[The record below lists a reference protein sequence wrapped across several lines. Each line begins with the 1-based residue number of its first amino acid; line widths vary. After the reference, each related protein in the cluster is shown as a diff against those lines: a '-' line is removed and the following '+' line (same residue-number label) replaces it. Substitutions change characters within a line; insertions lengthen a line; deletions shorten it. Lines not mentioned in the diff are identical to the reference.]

1 MSPIEAEAAYRS
13 CEQITRRA
21 AGNFYYGIRLL
32 PPGKRRAMC
41 AVYAF
46 ARRVDDVGD
55 GSLPAKEK
63 ERRLEVAR
71 ADLASL
77 APDSPDPVLAALG
90 HARERFPLP
99 VSAFGELIDG
109 VTMDVRE
116 RRYDRA
122 EELEV
127 YCRRVAGSIGRLSVA
142 IFGASDEPAAS
153 GRADALGIA
162 MQLTNILRDIREDG
176 SRGRVYLPREDRER
190 FGCPGDPAAAPLPN
204 FEALVRFEAGRART
218 WFATGLEL
226 LPMLDSRSRA
236 CVGAMSGI
244 YRRIL
249 DRIERRPG
257 DILRGRIAL
266 PASEKAWVA
275 ARNLVPL

>member
-1 MSPIEAEAAYRS
+1 MSPLEVEAAYRA
-13 CEQITRRA
+13 CEEVTRRA
-21 AGNFYYGIRLL
+21 TGNFYYGIRLL
-32 PPGKRRAMC
+32 PPDKRRAMC

-55 GSLPAKEK
+55 GSLPAEEK
-63 ERRLEVAR
+63 ERRLHLAR
-71 ADLASL
+71 ADLDSL
-77 APDSPDPVLAALG
+77 SRDSADPVLAALG

-99 VSAFGELIDG
+99 VSALGELIDG
-109 VTMDVRE
+109 VTMDVHE
-116 RRYDRA
+116 TPYDRA

-142 IFGASDEPAAS
+142 IFGASDEPRAS
-153 GRADALGIA
+153 SRADDLGIA
-162 MQLTNILRDIREDG
+162 MQLTNILRDVRED
-176 SRGRVYLPREDRER
+176 SLRGRAYLPREDRER
-190 FGCPGDPAAAPLPN
+190 FGCPGDLATAPLSN
-204 FEALVRFEAGRART
+204 VEALVRFEAGRARS

-257 DILRGRIAL
+257 DILQRRIAL
-266 PASEKAWVA
+266 RAYEKAWVA
-275 ARNLVPL
+275 ARNMVPL

>member
-1 MSPIEAEAAYRS
+1 MSAIEVQAAYQS
-13 CEQITRRA
+13 CEEITRRA

-32 PPGKRRAMC
+32 PPAKRRAMC

-55 GSLPAKEK
+55 GSLPTDEK
-63 ERRLEVAR
+63 ERRLELAR
-71 ADLASL
+71 VELASL
-77 APDSPDPVLAALG
+77 SPDSPDPVIAALG

-99 VSAFGELIDG
+99 VSALGELIDG
-109 VTMDVRE
+109 VTMDVHE
-116 RRYDRA
+116 RCYDRA
-122 EELEV
+122 QELEV

-142 IFGASDEPAAS
+142 VFGASDGSGAS
-153 GRADALGIA
+153 GRADDLGIA
-162 MQLTNILRDIREDG
+162 MQLTNILRDVREDS
-176 SRGRVYLPREDRER
+176 SRGRVYLPREDLER
-190 FGCPGDPAAAPLPN
+190 FGCSGDLAAAPLPN
-204 FEALVRFEAGRART
+204 VEALVRFEAGRARA
-218 WFATGLEL
+218 WFASGLEL

-275 ARNLVPL
+275 ARNLVSV

>member
-1 MSPIEAEAAYRS
+1 MSPVEAEAAYRS
-13 CEQITRRA
+13 CEEVTRRA

-32 PPGKRRAMC
+32 PPAKRRAMC
-41 AVYAF
+41 AIYAF

-55 GSLPAKEK
+55 GSLPPDEK
-63 ERRLEVAR
+63 ERQLELAR
-71 ADLASL
+71 AELTSL
-77 APDSPDPVLAALG
+77 RPDSSDPVLAALG

-99 VSAFGELIDG
+99 VSAFGDLIDG
-109 VTMDVRE
+109 VTMDVHE
-116 RRYDRA
+116 TCYHRA

-142 IFGASDEPAAS
+142 VFGASDGPRAS
-153 GRADALGIA
+153 GRADDLGIA
-162 MQLTNILRDIREDG
+162 MQLTNILRDVREDG
-176 SRGRVYLPREDRER
+176 LRGRVYLPKEDLER
-190 FGCPGDPAAAPLPN
+190 FGCSLELRAAPPDN
-204 FEALVRFEAGRART
+204 FAALVRFEADRARS

-226 LPMLDSRSRA
+226 LPMLDARSRA

-257 DILRGRIAL
+257 AVLEGRLAL
-266 PASEKAWVA
+266 PASEKALVA

>member
-1 MSPIEAEAAYRS
+1 MSPLEVEAAYRA
-13 CEQITRRA
+13 CEEVTRRA

-32 PPGKRRAMC
+32 PPDKRRAMC

-55 GSLPAKEK
+55 GSLPAEEK
-63 ERRLEVAR
+63 ERRLHIAR
-71 ADLASL
+71 ADLAALS
-77 APDSPDPVLAALG
+77 PDSADPVLAALG

-99 VSAFGELIDG
+99 VSALGEVIDG
-109 VTMDVRE
+109 VTMDVHE
-116 RRYDRA
+116 TSYDRA

-142 IFGASDEPAAS
+142 IFGASDEPGAS
-153 GRADALGIA
+153 TRADDLGIA
-162 MQLTNILRDIREDG
+162 MQLTNILRDVREDS
-176 SRGRVYLPREDRER
+176 SRGRAYLPREDRDR
-190 FGCPGDPAAAPLPN
+190 FGCPADLATAPLPN
-204 FEALVRFEAGRART
+204 VEALVRFEAGRARC

-257 DILRGRIAL
+257 DILERRIAL
-266 PASEKAWVA
+266 PASEKVWVA
-275 ARNLVPL
+275 ARNMVPL

>member
-1 MSPIEAEAAYRS
+1 VSPIEAEAAYRW
-13 CEQITRRA
+13 CEEITRRA

-32 PPGKRRAMC
+32 PPHKRRAMC

-55 GSLPAKEK
+55 GSLPPDEK
-63 ERRLEVAR
+63 ERRLELAR
-71 ADLASL
+71 VDLASMS
-77 APDSPDPVLAALG
+77 PDSPDPVLAALG
-90 HARERFPLP
+90 HARERFALP
-99 VSAFGELIDG
+99 VSALGELIDG
-109 VTMDVRE
+109 VTMDVHE
-116 RRYDRA
+116 ACYDHA
-122 EELEV
+122 GELEV

-142 IFGASDEPAAS
+142 IFGASDGVRAAR
-153 GRADALGIA
+153 RADDLGIA
-162 MQLTNILRDIREDG
+162 MQLTNILRDVREDG
-176 SRGRVYLPREDRER
+176 SRGRVYLPKEDLRR
-190 FGCPGDPAAAPLPN
+190 FDCPDDLSAAPLHSV
-204 FEALVRFEAGRART
+204 EALVRFEADRARS

-249 DRIERRPG
+249 DRIERRPS
-257 DILRGRIAL
+257 DILCGRIAL

-275 ARNLVPL
+275 ARSLVPL

>member
-13 CEQITRRA
+13 CEEITRRA

-32 PPGKRRAMC
+32 PPDKRRAMC

-55 GSLPAKEK
+55 GSLPAGEK
-63 ERRLEVAR
+63 ERRLELAR
-71 ADLASL
+71 TDLASL
-77 APDSPDPVLAALG
+77 TPDSPDPVLAALG

-99 VSAFGELIDG
+99 MSAFGELIDG
-109 VTMDVRE
+109 VTMDVHA
-116 RRYDRA
+116 RRYDRV

-142 IFGASDEPAAS
+142 VFGASDAPAAS
-153 GRADALGIA
+153 ARADDLGIG
-162 MQLTNILRDIREDG
+162 MQLTNILRDVREDG

-190 FGCPGDPAAAPLPN
+190 FGCAGDLAAAPPPN
-204 FEALVRFEAGRART
+204 VEALVRFEARRARA

-236 CVGAMSGI
+236 CVGAMSDI

-257 DILRGRIAL
+257 DIMRGRIAL

>member
-1 MSPIEAEAAYRS
+1 MSPFEAEAAFRS
-13 CEQITRRA
+13 CEEITRRA

-32 PPGKRRAMC
+32 PPDKRRAMC

-55 GSLPAKEK
+55 GSLPADEK
-63 ERRLEVAR
+63 ERRLELAR

-77 APDSPDPVLAALG
+77 THDSPDPVLAALG

-99 VSAFGELIDG
+99 MSAFGELIDG
-109 VTMDVRE
+109 VTMDVHG

-142 IFGASDEPAAS
+142 VFGTSDAPAAS
-153 GRADALGIA
+153 ARADDLGIG
-162 MQLTNILRDIREDG
+162 MQLTNILRDVREDG

-190 FGCPGDPAAAPLPN
+190 FGCAGDLAAAPPRNL
-204 FEALVRFEAGRART
+204 EALVRFEAHRARA
-218 WFATGLEL
+218 WFVTGLEL

-236 CVGAMSGI
+236 CVGAMSDI

-257 DILRGRIAL
+257 DVLRGRIAL

>member
-1 MSPIEAEAAYRS
+1 MSRIEAEAAYRS
-13 CEQITRRA
+13 CEELTRQA

-32 PPGKRRAMC
+32 PPDKRRAMC

-46 ARRVDDVGD
+46 ARRVDDIGD
-55 GSLPAKEK
+55 GSLPADEK
-63 ERRLEVAR
+63 ERRLELAR
-71 ADLASL
+71 ADLARLS
-77 APDSPDPVLAALG
+77 PDSPDPVLAALG
-90 HARERFPLP
+90 HARERFPIP
-99 VSAFGELIDG
+99 VSAFGELVDG
-109 VTMDVRE
+109 VTMDVHE

-142 IFGASDEPAAS
+142 IFGSSDEPAAS
-153 GRADALGIA
+153 GRADDLGIA
-162 MQLTNILRDIREDG
+162 MQLTNILRDVREDG

-190 FGCPGDPAAAPLPN
+190 FGCPGDLAAAPLGN
-204 FEALVRFEAGRART
+204 IEALVRFEAGRARS

-257 DILRGRIAL
+257 DVMRGRIAL

>member
-1 MSPIEAEAAYRS
+1 MSPIEVKAAYRS
-13 CEQITRRA
+13 CEEITRRA

-32 PPGKRRAMC
+32 PPDKRRAMC

-55 GSLPAKEK
+55 GPLPPEEK
-63 ERRLEVAR
+63 ERRLELAR
-71 ADLASL
+71 VDLASL
-77 APDSPDPVLAALG
+77 SPDSPDPVLAALG
-90 HARERFPLP
+90 HARVRFPLP

-116 RRYDRA
+116 TRYFHA

-142 IFGASDEPAAS
+142 IFGASDELEAAR
-153 GRADALGIA
+153 RADDLGIA
-162 MQLTNILRDIREDG
+162 MQLTNILRDVREDS
-176 SRGRVYLPREDRER
+176 SRGRVYLPKEDLER
-190 FGCPGDPAAAPLPN
+190 FGCPGDLAAASLPN
-204 FEALVRFEAGRART
+204 VEALVRFEADRARS
-218 WFATGLEL
+218 WFASGLEL

-236 CVGAMSGI
+236 CVGAMSSI

-249 DRIERRPG
+249 DRIDRRPRE
-257 DILRGRIAL
+257 ILQGRIAL
-266 PASEKAWVA
+266 SAPEKAWVA
-275 ARNLVPL
+275 ARSLVPL

>member
-1 MSPIEAEAAYRS
+1 MSPIEADAAYRS
-13 CEQITRRA
+13 CEEITRRA

-32 PPGKRRAMC
+32 PPDKRRAMC

-55 GSLPAKEK
+55 GSLPAREK
-63 ERRLEVAR
+63 ERRLELAR
-71 ADLASL
+71 ADLVSL
-77 APDSPDPVLAALG
+77 TPDSPDPVLAALG

-109 VTMDVRE
+109 VTMDVHE

-142 IFGASDEPAAS
+142 IFGASDAPAAS
-153 GRADALGIA
+153 GRADDLGIA
-162 MQLTNILRDIREDG
+162 MQLTNILRDVREDG
-176 SRGRVYLPREDRER
+176 SRGRVYLPREHRER
-190 FGCPGDPAAAPLPN
+190 FGCGGDLAAAPLHN
-204 FEALVRFEAGRART
+204 VEALVRFEAGRART

-226 LPMLDSRSRA
+226 LPMLDPRSRA
-236 CVGAMSGI
+236 CVGAMSDI

>member
-13 CEQITRRA
+13 CEEITRRA

-32 PPGKRRAMC
+32 PPHKRRAMC

-55 GSLPAKEK
+55 GSLAADEK
-63 ERRLEVAR
+63 ERRLELAR
-71 ADLASL
+71 VDLASTS
-77 APDSPDPVLAALG
+77 PDSPDPVLAALG
-90 HARERFPLP
+90 HTRERFPLP

-109 VTMDVRE
+109 VIMDVHE
-116 RRYDRA
+116 TYYDRA

-142 IFGASDEPAAS
+142 IFGASDEPGAS
-153 GRADALGIA
+153 GRADDLGIA
-162 MQLTNILRDIREDG
+162 MQLTNILRDVREDG
-176 SRGRVYLPREDRER
+176 SRGRVYLPKEDLER
-190 FGCPGDPAAAPLPN
+190 FGCPGDLAAAPLPN
-204 FEALVRFEAGRART
+204 VEALVRFEAGRARS

-236 CVGAMSGI
+236 CVGAMSSI

-257 DILRGRIAL
+257 DILHGRIAL
-266 PASEKAWVA
+266 PASEKVWVA